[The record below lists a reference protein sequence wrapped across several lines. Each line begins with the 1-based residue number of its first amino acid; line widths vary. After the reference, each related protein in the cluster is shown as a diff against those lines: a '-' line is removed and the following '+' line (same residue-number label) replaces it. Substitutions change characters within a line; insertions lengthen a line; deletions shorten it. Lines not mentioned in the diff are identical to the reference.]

1 MSAVIQ
7 NEYTQNDTTTVL
19 RNFTFPYLKTSDIK
33 VSLDGVETT
42 AFTLA
47 NATTIQFNTA
57 PANGAKI
64 KIFRQTSVDN
74 LTATLQK
81 LEDEMFAL
89 AKKME
94 FEKAAICRDKIK
106 FLKRKLIDL

>member
-7 NEYTQNDTTTVL
+7 NEYIQNDTTTVL

-47 NATTIQFNTA
+47 NATTIHLILL
-57 PANGAKI
+57 P
-64 KIFRQTSVDN
+64 QTEPKS
-74 LTATLQK
+74 K
-81 LEDEMFAL
+81 YLE
-89 AKKME
+89 KPV
-94 FEKAAICRDKIK
+94 
-106 FLKRKLIDL
+106 